1 MHTEPGANLMRLPF
15 LLAASAVLAAT
26 CLVAGGPLHAWIL
39 KGRFRSVDEIAAAK
53 NLLIVRVPAR
63 DPNLRPLHGI
73 DGVMDF
79 EVEVLSALRGPHRGD
94 RRRVTISTTTEL
106 KPGGR
111 YMLAGQPATRN
122 GRPWLLFHWDLGV
135 VELPATFTLAS
146 LKGKGTRDQ
155 VLTILRA
162 RRAAVQREMQ
172 ALQKEKKLLEGV
184 IPSAAPE
191 KRPKG
196 P

>member
-1 MHTEPGANLMRLPF
+1 MRLPF

-26 CLVAGGPLHAWIL
+26 CLVASGPLHAWIL

-53 NLLIVRVPAR
+53 NLIIVRVPAR
-63 DPNLRPLHGI
+63 DPNLRPLRGM
-73 DGVMDF
+73 DNVMDF
-79 EVEVLSALRGPHRGD
+79 EVEALSVLRGSRPDG
-94 RRRVTISTTTEL
+94 RRHVTITTTSEL

-111 YMLAGQPATRN
+111 YLLAGQPATRN
-122 GRPWLLFHWDLGV
+122 GKPWLLFHWDLGV
-135 VELPATFTLAS
+135 VDLPPTFTLAS

-191 KRPKG
+191 KRPEG
-196 P
+196 S